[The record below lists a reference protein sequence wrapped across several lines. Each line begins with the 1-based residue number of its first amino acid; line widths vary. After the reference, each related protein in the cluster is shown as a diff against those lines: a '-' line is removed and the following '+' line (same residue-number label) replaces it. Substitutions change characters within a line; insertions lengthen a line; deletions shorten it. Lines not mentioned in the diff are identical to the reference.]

1 LSTLER
7 DAFRTSTDFDFF
19 DELDLDEPDWEEPVF
34 ELDLDELDLDE
45 LDVEDFVDPDEL
57 GVEVLL
63 FDDPDVLDPE
73 DLLEVVGFSVV
84 VGALPD
90 FEPDDPLPWAC
101 APGARETIAT
111 TTTAATTV
119 AREESEVKLK
129 IRRCGRG
136 APGGR
141 RRRGF
146 PRRVGPPF
154 SAPDRSM
161 WWIMSV
167 PHRRDGD
174 LIQGFVAHDIENGPS
189 DPAKRLW

>member
-1 LSTLER
+1 MSTLER

-101 APGARETIAT
+101 AAGRQGDHRDHHHCGDDGRARGERGETENSSLRSRGTGRTSTTRLPPPGRSTI
-111 TTTAATTV
+111 
-119 AREESEVKLK
+119 L
-129 IRRCGRG
+129 G
-136 APGGR
+136 
-141 RRRGF
+141 
-146 PRRVGPPF
+146 PRPIDVVDHVRSP
-154 SAPDRSM
+154 SA
-161 WWIMSV
+161 
-167 PHRRDGD
+167 
-174 LIQGFVAHDIENGPS
+174 
-189 DPAKRLW
+189 